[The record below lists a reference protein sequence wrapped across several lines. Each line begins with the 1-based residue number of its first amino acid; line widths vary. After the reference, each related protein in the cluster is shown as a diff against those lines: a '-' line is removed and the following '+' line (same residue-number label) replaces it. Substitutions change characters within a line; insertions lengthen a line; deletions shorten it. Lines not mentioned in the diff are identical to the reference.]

1 VPVPK
6 TDYNRIFMK
15 IFLGISSFQLL
26 TMFRRGLFYT
36 YLTIY
41 LRHFLGLSVTATTL
55 FATLPM
61 ILNVAA
67 QRYVWGI
74 LSDRYQKRRS
84 LIIWGEI
91 LGGAGTIILW
101 YAHRLAGTKIMS
113 GWVIIAGLCIIEIFW
128 SMSNIGWSA
137 LISDLYQQHDRG
149 KIMGKLE
156 SIGGMGRMAGV
167 LAGGLFYDRMG
178 TAFAGWGFYQGI
190 LFFISA
196 GAMFLSV
203 FPMFM
208 VPEGGINKQHSPAAT
223 PKDPDYSSGIFMMF
237 IAAMTLIHFGRNS
250 VAVTMAQY
258 LILDPGPHLSSLVLS
273 HVVNLRSA
281 GIVLAGLVTGL
292 LLNMTGKRM
301 LLAAGSLAAIVSL
314 LILGI
319 ADSMT
324 WICTSSFLM
333 GVSEVLILAASY
345 ELASSYIPPSRRAR
359 LFSIFNATLFLSW
372 GTAGTLIAGP
382 ITDFMI
388 YLGKTQAHAYKISF
402 LAASIITAA
411 GFGLLFLLFSMEKKE
426 QAPF

>member
-1 VPVPK
+1 
-6 TDYNRIFMK
+6 MK

-26 TMFRRGLFYT
+26 AMFRRGLFYT

-74 LSDRYQKRRS
+74 FSDRYQKRRS

-101 YAHRLAGTKIMS
+101 YAHRLASTKLLS

-137 LISDLYQQHDRG
+137 LISDLYQQQDRG
-149 KIMGKLE
+149 RIMGKLE

-178 TAFAGWGFYQGI
+178 TAFAGWGFYHGI

-203 FPMFM
+203 LPMLM
-208 VPEGGINKQHSPAAT
+208 VPEGGIDRKNNGAASDTGDSGYSPA
-223 PKDPDYSSGIFMMF
+223 IFMMF

-273 HVVNLRSA
+273 HVVNLRSL
-281 GIVLAGLVTGL
+281 GIVLAGLVTGI
-292 LLNMTGKRM
+292 LLNMMEKRI
-301 LLAAGSLAAIVSL
+301 LLAAGSFAAIVSL

-319 ADSMT
+319 ADSMA

-333 GVSEVLILAASY
+333 GVSEVFILAASY
-345 ELASSYIPPSRRAR
+345 ELASSYIPAFKRAR

-402 LAASIITAA
+402 LAASIITAS
-411 GFGLLFLLFSMEKKE
+411 GFGLLFLLFSMEKKNKVL
-426 QAPF
+426 F